1 MSAKHSTQLL
11 TDIIERVNLVRG
23 PDKSG
28 AGSASQNGGG
38 FYKWLLRLTTPSGKN
53 TPVGCCARSWKTPN
67 IGRKNERR

>member
-28 AGSASQNGGG
+28 AGSVSPNGG
-38 FYKWLLRLTTPSGKN
+38 
-53 TPVGCCARSWKTPN
+53 A
-67 IGRKNERR
+67 